1 MKFSLQPGHDYIQL
15 NQLLKLL
22 GLVESGGE
30 ANQVITDGEVLVNNN
45 PETQK
50 RKKLRVGDV
59 VLFNSQE
66 INIVDEEDD

>member
-1 MKFSLQPGHDYIQL
+1 MKFNLQPGHDYIQL

-30 ANQVITDGEVLVNNN
+30 ANRVITDGEVLVNNL

-50 RKKLRVGDV
+50 RKKLRIGDV
-59 VLFNSQE
+59 VLWDSHE
-66 INIVDEEDD
+66 ISIVAEEDD

>member
-30 ANQVITDGEVLVNNN
+30 ANQVITDGEVLVNNL

-50 RKKLRVGDV
+50 RKKLRIGDV
-59 VLFNSQE
+59 ILFNSNE
-66 INIVDEEDD
+66 IKIVEEEDD